1 MDYRLRKYYF
11 VSFAW
16 DSHDMRME
24 IIKDISTVKISNPYL
39 SPYINCI
46 KVICGNR
53 CDDVDKMYY
62 NIIKYIG
69 FIPQMIVSCHKK
81 YAEQLEYEL
90 RKAVRRDDEGFSAS
104 HFYEI
109 TKELVG
115 Q

>member
-16 DSHDMRME
+16 SSYNMRME
-24 IIKDISTVKISNPYL
+24 TIKDIPTVKISSPYL
-39 SPYINCI
+39 SPYINCT
-46 KVICGNR
+46 KVLCGNR
-53 CDDVDKMYY
+53 CGDVDEMY
-62 NIIKYIG
+62 NKIRKHIG
-69 FIPQMIVSCHKK
+69 FNPQMIVSCHKK

-90 RKAVRRDDEGFSAS
+90 RKAVRRDDVGFSAS
-104 HFYEI
+104 HFCEI

>member
-24 IIKDISTVKISNPYL
+24 IIKNIPTVKISNPYL
-39 SPYINCI
+39 NCT

-53 CDDVDKMYY
+53 CADLNEMYY
-62 NIIKYIG
+62 KIRKHIR
-69 FIPQMIVSCHKK
+69 FRPQMVVSCHKK

-90 RKAVRRDDEGFSAS
+90 RKAVRRDSDGFSAS
-104 HFYEI
+104 HFCEI